1 MARLI
6 AGVSSQGEFVERLTE
21 VVDEVKLNER
31 KMVLYIVELHTLIA
45 GSSELL
51 DASNILK
58 LALGRGKLKI
68 YLSIFFMSFFVLNN
82 GI

>member
-68 YLSIFFMSFFVLNN
+68 YLSILFYVLFCS
-82 GI
+82 